1 MSRNP
6 LHGVDLNLL
15 LALDRLLAHH
25 SVTAAARDL
34 GLSQP
39 ATSRALGRL
48 REALG
53 DPLLVRVGR
62 ELVPTPRATELE
74 EPLAAALAAARRVF
88 EPPVAF
94 DAATATGEL
103 VLAMGDEAQ
112 IALGAAIVAALS
124 QAVPGVDVRLS
135 ALSAATVE
143 DGRRGRIDLAIAPDL
158 AALPASAGSVD
169 LSEFVTR
176 PLYTRRFVLA
186 VPDARA
192 GEAWDLDRFCAADH
206 VMVSLEAGG
215 WGFVDDLLAG
225 IGRSRRVAVS
235 VTTFPA
241 AARLVAATRLVST
254 LPHEVVA
261 SLGEGVTARPHP
273 LAPPDLPMLLVWH
286 PRLSRDPRHKFL
298 REVVRGAVV
307 ARVASWS
314 APDRAAP
321 DPPPG
326 R

>member
-6 LHGVDLNLL
+6 LVGVDLNLL
-15 LALDRLLAHH
+15 LVLDRLLEHH

-62 ELVPTPRATELE
+62 ELVPTPRATELQE
-74 EPLAAALAAARRVF
+74 SLAAALAAARRVF
-88 EPPVAF
+88 EPPATF
-94 DAATATGEL
+94 DPATATGEL

-112 IALGAAIVAALS
+112 IALGDAIVGALAR
-124 QAVPGVDVRLS
+124 AVPRVDVRLS

-143 DGRRGRIDLAIAPDL
+143 QGRRGGIDLAIAPDL
-158 AALPASAGSVD
+158 TALPASAGAVD

-176 PLYTRRFVLA
+176 PLYTRQFVLA
-186 VPDARA
+186 VPDALA
-192 GEAWDLDRFCAADH
+192 AEAWDVDRFCAADH

-215 WGFVDDLLAG
+215 WGFVDDLLARV
-225 IGRSRRVAVS
+225 GRSRRVAVS

-241 AARLVAATRLVST
+241 AARMVAATRLVST

-261 SLGEGVTARPHP
+261 SLGAGVTALPHP
-273 LAPPDLPMLLVWH
+273 LELPDLPMLLVWH
-286 PRLSRDPRHKFL
+286 PRLSRDPRHRFL
-298 REVVRGAVV
+298 REVVRAAVA
-307 ARVASWS
+307 ARVASW
-314 APDRAAP
+314 RG
-321 DPPPG
+321 PG
-326 R
+326 G